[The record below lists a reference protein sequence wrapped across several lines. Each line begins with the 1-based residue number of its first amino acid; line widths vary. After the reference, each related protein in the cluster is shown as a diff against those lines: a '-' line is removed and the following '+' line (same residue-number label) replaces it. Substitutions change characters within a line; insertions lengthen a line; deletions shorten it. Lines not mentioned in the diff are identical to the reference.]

1 MEGMKLIDDKS
12 INLIHTDPPY
22 NIGIAEWD
30 KIPDY
35 VEWCGKWIKECERV
49 LKDNGSFY
57 FWHNDMSQIP
67 QIMEWIRQN
76 TGFVFNSFI
85 TWDKGEFR
93 AKSWKNP
100 MPDNNLR
107 SWFNTCEYCLFYT
120 FQDNTGLEKITE
132 KFIKPNN
139 KFAEYLKSELQKAKV
154 SNKEISKLF
163 PSKTGGLTG
172 CVSNWLNGD
181 NIITK
186 NQYLTIK
193 KYLGERYLRREYED
207 LRREYEDLRREYE
220 DLRREYEDLRFT
232 HNLDKNH
239 NNVWRF
245 NSPQDR
251 IHICEKPQEIV
262 QRIVKCSSNKNDIVL
277 DLFAGSASTAIASY
291 KLNRNYI
298 CFEKDSTIF
307 NKANTR
313 LEAVKSQISIF
324 DEPEPTEKW
333 EQIRFI

>member
-1 MEGMKLIDDKS
+1 MLELNGFYNMDCIDGMKLIDDKS

-67 QIMEWIRQN
+67 QLMEWIRQN
-76 TGFVFNSFI
+76 TAFVFNSFI
-85 TWDKGEFR
+85 IWDKGEFR
-93 AKSWKNP
+93 AQSWKNP

-120 FQDNTGLEKITE
+120 FQSIDGGAKEVNRESGYFNKCVYSVREYLRAAIIKKDGKISLKKINNMIGTADNGGGVASAVLSLEK
-132 KFIKPNN
+132 KQP
-139 KFAEYLKSELQKAKV
+139 AM
-154 SNKEISKLF
+154 
-163 PSKTGGLTG
+163 
-172 CVSNWLNGD
+172 
-181 NIITK
+181 ITK
-186 NQYLTIK
+186 
-193 KYLGERYLRREYED
+193 EHYE
-207 LRREYEDLRREYE
+207 LLRREYE

-291 KLNRNYI
+291 ILNRNYI

-307 NKANTR
+307 NKATAR

-324 DEPEPTEKW
+324 NEPEPTEQW
-333 EQIRFI
+333 EQAKFI